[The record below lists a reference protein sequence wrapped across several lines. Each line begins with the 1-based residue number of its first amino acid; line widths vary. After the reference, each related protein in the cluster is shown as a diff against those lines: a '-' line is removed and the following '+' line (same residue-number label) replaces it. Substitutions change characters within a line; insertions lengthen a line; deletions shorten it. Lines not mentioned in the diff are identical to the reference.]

1 MAAHAR
7 RWQRRTRAE
16 QGMEGGKWRMDGR
29 KKRKRDAILY
39 RGTYQM
45 ERARKRKM
53 KTKHSEKE
61 KQPRILIA
69 M

>member
-1 MAAHAR
+1 
-7 RWQRRTRAE
+7 
-16 QGMEGGKWRMDGR
+16 MEGGKWRMDGR
-29 KKRKRDAILY
+29 KKRKRDTILY

-45 ERARKRKM
+45 ERARKRQM

-61 KQPRILIA
+61 KQPRILTA

>member
-1 MAAHAR
+1 VD
-7 RWQRRTRAE
+7 
-16 QGMEGGKWRMDGR
+16 DGW
-29 KKRKRDAILY
+29 KKRKRDTILY

-45 ERARKRKM
+45 ERARKWQM

-61 KQPRILIA
+61 KQPRILTA